1 MKNAEKTFYAVVST
15 FRITLILA
23 PCAHIPLMFWKKGKK
38 NLVRQ
43 ILVFLSV
50 CLLLHTGILNSASLG
65 SEESKKIKQD
75 VYNYDL
81 TQYCMLVLRQDHSRL
96 RGGWATAAQLAEI
109 LR

>member
-1 MKNAEKTFYAVVST
+1 MYTHSSY
-15 FRITLILA
+15 ILE
-23 PCAHIPLMFWKKGKK
+23 KGKK

-43 ILVFLSV
+43 IPVFLSV
-50 CLLLHTGILNSASLG
+50 SFFLHTGILNSASSG

-75 VYNYDL
+75 IYDYDL

-96 RGGWATAAQLAEI
+96 HGGWATAAQLAEI